1 MIVKARQGNKPEE
14 RDKTDRRERE
24 TNQIGERETNQIHT
38 LSFINTIFG
47 A

>member
-24 TNQIGERETNQIHT
+24 TNQIGERERQTRYT
-38 LSFINTIFG
+38 LYLL
-47 A
+47 